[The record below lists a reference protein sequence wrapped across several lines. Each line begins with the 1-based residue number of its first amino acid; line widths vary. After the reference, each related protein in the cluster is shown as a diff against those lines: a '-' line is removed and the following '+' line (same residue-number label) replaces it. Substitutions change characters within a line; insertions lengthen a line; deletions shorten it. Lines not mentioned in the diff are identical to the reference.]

1 MFQVKEDVN
10 DETVIIVAE
19 GDSPDF
25 ENVDDEV
32 DVEATPVVETD
43 RNEHTLP
50 GQACYSKSVYYK
62 SL

>member
-10 DETVIIVAE
+10 DEAVIIVAE

-25 ENVDDEV
+25 ENVI

-43 RNEHTLP
+43 QDEQTLP
-50 GQACYSKSVYYK
+50 GQACYS
-62 SL
+62 

>member
-1 MFQVKEDVN
+1 MKEDVN

-25 ENVDDEV
+25 ENVIDEV

-43 RNEHTLP
+43 QDEQTLP

>member
-1 MFQVKEDVN
+1 MKEDVN

-25 ENVDDEV
+25 ENVIDEV

-43 RNEHTLP
+43 QDEQTLP
-50 GQACYSKSVYYK
+50 GQACYLKSVY
-62 SL
+62 